1 MRRCDWS
8 FSKPLAPVVH
18 INRIGVIPK
27 KYQPGRWRM
36 ITDLSFPEKSSVN
49 DAINSQLCS
58 LSYITVEEVATR
70 AILMGRGSLLAKID
84 IKSAYRLVPVSPMD
98 RKWLGICWQDQVY
111 IDAMLPF
118 GLRSAPK
125 VFNAVADALEW
136 CIAKAGVEILY
147 HYLDDFVIVGPPES
161 EQCGEHLLLLQQVCG
176 QLGVPLAPEK
186 QEGPSTCI
194 TFLGMIIDTVQQEL
208 RLPQVKLDRLLGMI
222 GEWGKRK
229 SCTRTE
235 LESLIGAL
243 QHACTVIRPGR
254 SFMRNAIPLI
264 KGAKQ
269 PHHHIRLS
277 VEIRSDLALWKLFA
291 ASWNGKALIISPDSA
306 QHHFTSDASGSWGC
320 EAWFK
325 NN

>member
-84 IKSAYRLVPVSPMD
+84 IKSAYGLVPVSPMD

-147 HYLDDFVIVGPPES
+147 YYLDDCVIVSPPES

-186 QEGPSTCI
+186 
-194 TFLGMIIDTVQQEL
+194 LV
-208 RLPQVKLDRLLGMI
+208 R
-222 GEWGKRK
+222 
-229 SCTRTE
+229 
-235 LESLIGAL
+235 
-243 QHACTVIRPGR
+243 
-254 SFMRNAIPLI
+254 
-264 KGAKQ
+264 
-269 PHHHIRLS
+269 
-277 VEIRSDLALWKLFA
+277 
-291 ASWNGKALIISPDSA
+291 AS
-306 QHHFTSDASGSWGC
+306 HSW
-320 EAWFK
+320 A
-325 NN
+325 